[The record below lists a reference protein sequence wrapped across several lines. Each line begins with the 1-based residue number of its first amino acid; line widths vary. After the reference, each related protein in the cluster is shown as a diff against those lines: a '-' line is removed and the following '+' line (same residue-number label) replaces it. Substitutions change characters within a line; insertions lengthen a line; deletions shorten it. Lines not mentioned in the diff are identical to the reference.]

1 MKDINLSEI
10 LTNVFFSALTAAMPA
25 AFTVLLYYFSL
36 NGAIDYSV
44 SQDKQFFFVTFYVSN
59 DRSEPA
65 DIEIGMS
72 ASIEAIVASSGTAG
86 IEILNA
92 AGRVGSILSIT
103 KIPPMSD
110 YGAIVRS
117 PVGVSAPVPSLVRAP
132 TGVELHRANPP
143 SGRINPRELILQFA
157 IYFSLMFAAFT
168 YFSKRINDTNK
179 QLTEVKASVNSTGL
193 ISRRI
198 KVYAL
203 GVVRYLN
210 SENVFWR
217 SIVERILVSEGTSKG
232 KARQLLQMIGKRLGY
247 KTPPDIEDEDLDF
260 VIAMLIDEDKRKRF
274 DEMTK

>member
-1 MKDINLSEI
+1 M
-10 LTNVFFSALTAAMPA
+10 FFSALTAAMPA

-143 SGRINPRELILQFA
+143 RIDPPVCNLLL
-157 IYFSLMFAAFT
+157 S
-168 YFSKRINDTNK
+168 N
-179 QLTEVKASVNSTGL
+179 
-193 ISRRI
+193 
-198 KVYAL
+198 
-203 GVVRYLN
+203 VRCFHL
-210 SENVFWR
+210 F
-217 SIVERILVSEGTSKG
+217 L
-232 KARQLLQMIGKRLGY
+232 
-247 KTPPDIEDEDLDF
+247 
-260 VIAMLIDEDKRKRF
+260 
-274 DEMTK
+274 